1 MEIITSH
8 VNSDFD
14 TIASMLAVSKIYP
27 KAYIVLPGAKEES
40 VNDFLLKSAIYA
52 FKMKN
57 AKDIVLDDVEKVI
70 LVDIRNSTRIGI
82 FKDIV
87 FREGVEV
94 HIYDHHP
101 EEESDIKAD
110 LECIRPV
117 GATTTILVEMLRE
130 RGMEITE
137 DEATVMMLGIYE
149 DTGFLSY
156 ASTTVD
162 DFRAAT
168 YLLEKGANL
177 AIVRDI
183 LSRDLTAEQVYLL
196 YDLINSSTVLT
207 IHGVDVVI
215 AEAKREFYVKDMA
228 VVVHKM
234 RDIQSINVL
243 FAICQMGDRVLVIAR
258 SRRSDVDAGAVMRE
272 FGGGGHWYAASATVK
287 EITSIQLREKII
299 SLLSE
304 KIIPR
309 KTAADI
315 MVSPVKTVQH
325 KTSLEETHN
334 ILTRFNINAMPV
346 TKGGKIAGIITRQ
359 IVEKALYHHLE
370 SLSVENYMLT
380 DFQKITGDESIDRVQ
395 DIIIGTNQRLLPVV
409 KRGALEGVITRTD
422 LIRYLHDLREVGVLE
437 KEKDTERYYSRKKII
452 TNLMR
457 ERLPGSVLLL
467 LEKVGQ
473 TAEKA
478 GMKAFVVG
486 GFVRDLLLRE
496 ENFDVDIVIEGNAV
510 ELSHKLSEEIDC
522 RVRSHSKFGTAV
534 VIFPDGF
541 KMDFATARVEYYKEP
556 ASLPVV
562 EYSSIK
568 HDLYRRDFTINSLAI
583 SINPSHFGEVID
595 FFGGQ
600 RDLKDGIVRVL
611 HNLSFVEDP
620 TRILRAIRFEKR
632 FSFKIGK
639 QTLLLI
645 KNAIKLGLL
654 EKLPGTRVYADLELI
669 LKEEKVIEIIEE
681 MGRLKIGSAIHK
693 KMRFDGES
701 IALFREMREVCVWF
715 NLLYLETRYEIW
727 ICYLLVLFD
736 PLLKEEALS
745 LARSK
750 GIRKRV
756 LDILRITKEEAEKV
770 IYRLLTTR
778 IISKKLIFDLL
789 SPLPVETIL
798 YIMAKAKSED
808 IRRYI
813 SLYFTRLKNI
823 EISVSGH
830 DLIAL
835 GLKPG
840 PSFKKI
846 FNDVHE
852 KKLAGELTTHA
863 QEIEYVKS
871 RYVDDITTK
880 ETG

>member
-27 KAYIVLPGAKEES
+27 EAFIVLPGAKEES

-57 AKDIVLDDVEKVI
+57 AKDIPLEEVTRVI
-70 LVDIRNSTRIGI
+70 LVDIRNSARIGI
-82 FKDIV
+82 FKDLV
-87 FREGVEV
+87 SKEGVEV

-101 EEESDIKAD
+101 EEESDIQAD
-110 LECIRPV
+110 YEVIRQV
-117 GATTTILVEMLRE
+117 GATTTILIELLRE
-130 RGMEITE
+130 RGMDISP

-196 YDLINSSTVLT
+196 YDLINASRVMT
-207 IHGVDVVI
+207 INGVDVVI
-215 AEAKREFYVKDMA
+215 TEAKREFYVKDMA
-228 VVVHKM
+228 VVVHKL

-243 FAICQMGDRVLVIAR
+243 FAICQMGDRVLIIAR
-258 SRRSDVDAGAVMRE
+258 SRRDDVDVGAVMRE
-272 FGGGGHWYAASATVK
+272 LGGGGHWYAASATQK
-287 EITSIQLREKII
+287 EFTSIQVQEKII

-304 KIIPR
+304 KIIP
-309 KTAADI
+309 KKIAGDI
-315 MVSPVKTVQH
+315 MVYPVKTVGH
-325 KTSLEETHN
+325 KTSLEEAHTE
-334 ILTRFNINAMPV
+334 LTRFNINAMPV
-346 TKGGKIAGIITRQ
+346 IKSGRIVGIITRQ

-370 SLSVENYMLT
+370 NLNVGDYMVT
-380 DFQKITGDESIDRVQ
+380 DFEKVSRSDTVDRVQ

-409 KRGALEGVITRTD
+409 NNGVVEGVITRTD
-422 LIRYLHDLREVGVLE
+422 LIRYLHDIREVSFVE
-437 KEKDTERYYSRKKII
+437 KEKDTERYYSRRKII

-457 ERLPGSVLLL
+457 ERLPSGVYTL
-467 LEKVGQ
+467 LEKIGD
-473 TAEKA
+473 TAEKT

-496 ENFDVDIVIEGNAV
+496 DTFDVDIVIEGDAI
-510 ELSHKLSEEIDC
+510 ELSQKLSEEISC
-522 RVRSHSKFGTAV
+522 RVRSHRKFGTAV

-541 KMDFATARVEYYKEP
+541 KIDFATARVEYYREP

-568 HDLYRRDFTINSLAI
+568 QDLYRRDFTINSLAI
-583 SINPSHFGEVID
+583 CINSSNFGEVID

-600 RDLKDGIVRVL
+600 RDIKDGIVRVL

-632 FSFKIGK
+632 FSFQVGK
-639 QTLLLI
+639 QTLQLI

-654 EKLPGTRVYADLELI
+654 EKLPKTRIYADLELI
-669 LKEEKVIEIIEE
+669 LKEERVIEIIAE
-681 MGRLKIGSAIHK
+681 MGKLKIGPAIHRK
-693 KMRFDGES
+693 IKFDREHLG
-701 IALFREMREVCVWF
+701 LFRELREVCVWF
-715 NLLYLETRYEIW
+715 NLLYLDKRYEIW
-727 ICYLLVLFD
+727 ICYLMAVFD
-736 PLLKEEALS
+736 PLMRDEALT
-745 LARSK
+745 LARSM
-750 GIRKRV
+750 GIRRSV
-756 LDILRITKEEAEKV
+756 LDFIRVTKDEAEKV

-778 IISKKLIFDLL
+778 IISKKLIYDLL

-813 SLYFTRLKNI
+813 SLYFTKLKNVGI
-823 EISVSGH
+823 NVTGK
-830 DLIAL
+830 DLIDL

-840 PSFKKI
+840 PRFKKI
-846 FNDVHE
+846 FDDVHE
-852 KKLAGELTTHA
+852 KKLLGELTTLE
-863 QEIEYVKS
+863 QEIDYVKS
-871 RYVDDITTK
+871 RYLKGISSK
-880 ETG
+880 ETA